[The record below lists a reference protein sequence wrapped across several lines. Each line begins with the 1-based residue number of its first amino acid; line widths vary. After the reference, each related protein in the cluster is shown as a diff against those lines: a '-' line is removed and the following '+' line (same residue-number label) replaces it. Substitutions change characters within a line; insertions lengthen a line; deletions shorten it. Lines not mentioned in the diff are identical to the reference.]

1 MIRSSAAFLCLIVLL
16 TAQPADAAD
25 PISDGQWFHPFLNIA
40 EAHLN
45 SKGTG
50 VVAAVLDTGVDGS
63 HKDLSGS
70 VLPGSDLT
78 GEGDGRTDTNGH
90 GTAMAGLIVA
100 HGHVNGVAPATQVLP
115 VRVSSTDVGSTAKLA
130 QGIRWATEHSARV
143 ISVSLAAS
151 GEDLLLRQVVEDA
164 IAHDVVV
171 VAGVGNRPERD
182 TVQWPAAI
190 PGVVAV
196 AGVDRDGN
204 HSKVSVSGPEVVLA
218 APSDNISSTNAGGG
232 YRVGTGT
239 SDATAIVAGAVALVR
254 SRFPQL
260 KAAEVVHRLTATA
273 IDKGPPGRDN
283 DYGYGIVNLV
293 GALTADLPT
302 QTTPAITAEPTTPT
316 DRGQDPFRW
325 WLIAIPVVVAVAA
338 LGLFAWRRR
347 RTTR

>member
-1 MIRSSAAFLCLIVLL
+1 VTSS
-16 TAQPADAAD
+16 
-25 PISDGQWFHPFLNIA
+25 G
-40 EAHLN
+40 
-45 SKGTG
+45 KG
-50 VVAAVLDTGVDGS
+50 
-63 HKDLSGS
+63 
-70 VLPGSDLT
+70 
-78 GEGDGRTDTNGH
+78 
-90 GTAMAGLIVA
+90 
-100 HGHVNGVAPATQVLP
+100 
-115 VRVSSTDVGSTAKLA
+115 STDVLA
-130 QGIRWATEHSARV
+130 QGIRWAAQHGARV
-143 ISVSLAAS
+143 ISISRAVS
-151 GEDLLLRQVVEDA
+151 GGDLLLQQVTEDA
-164 IAHDVVV
+164 MAHDIVI
-171 VAGVGNRPERD
+171 VAAAGNKPED
-182 TVQWPAAI
+182 QGVQWPAAI

-260 KAAEVVHRLTATA
+260 KAAEVVRRLTAKA

-338 LGLFAWRRR
+338 LGLFAWQRR